1 MAHRLLFLRRIFL
14 VALFCAAAFALFHV
28 APAVHAQ
35 DAGLQDVGT
44 AAEIDTG
51 RTIYDTIGLIIG
63 IFFGILGII
72 FLVLAIYAGFLW
84 MTAGGNAD
92 QIDKAK
98 RILINA
104 TIGLVITLSAYA
116 ITTFIV
122 NAIGRATGVDVGAG
136 GGESS
141 IEPLSGSLGSGVIRD
156 HYPAR
161 GAIDVPRNTKIFVTF
176 KDQMFIESFID
187 GYDTAGTPRD
197 VSDDTTSLNL
207 NTDNIQIY
215 ATADGPDGALA
226 SDEVAV
232 SFTDDLKTFV
242 FDPPVIGSPTE
253 NVNYTVALS
262 AAIMNADGQTPLN
275 LGGYEWTFT
284 VGTELDV
291 TPPEIVSVIPAP
303 AGIYDRNIV
312 VQIDFSEAVDPTAS
326 TGSTANGFENI
337 QMLSAG
343 AVVDGSY
350 EISNGYRTINF
361 VTTDVC
367 GTNSCG
373 ETIYCLPPAAL
384 LDGTIYAATPGDEPP
399 QAAGFP
405 YDGIVDVVGNS
416 LDGDGDFGEEG
427 GEVGD
432 DYAWQF
438 RTTDEINLSAPEIEL
453 VSPNVMAEDVD
464 LDQDVVITFGCS
476 ASSNPD
482 SCDSVL
488 MSSSVDPE
496 NISILSN
503 PEHEMWY
510 TLYSRNLNADGQPPA
525 DPSEAPEKT
534 EVTLNHGIFLESTDE
549 QTYLY
554 SMSVDVGIRNLYQNC
569 YAPAEGPNA
578 LGGRCGTTPSQPYC
592 CNGTPS
598 SSICPDF

>member
-1 MAHRLLFLRRIFL
+1 MEHRFLFLRRIFL
-14 VALFCAAAFALFHV
+14 VALFSAAVFAFFSF
-28 APAVHAQ
+28 APAALAQ
-35 DAGLQDVGT
+35 DASLQDVGA
-44 AAEIDTG
+44 AAEIETG
-51 RTIYDTIGLIIG
+51 RDIYQTIGLIIG

-84 MTAGGNAD
+84 MTSAGNAD
-92 QIDKAK
+92 QVDKAK

-116 ITTFIV
+116 ITSFIV
-122 NAIGRATGVDVGAG
+122 NAIGRATGVDVGGTG
-136 GGESS
+136 GSTS

-156 HYPAR
+156 HYPER

-187 GYDTAGTPRD
+187 GYDTAGTPTD
-197 VSDDTTSLNL
+197 TSDDITSLNL

-215 ATADGPDGALA
+215 ATADGSDAALA
-226 SDEVAV
+226 SEEVAV

-262 AAIMNADGQTPLN
+262 EAIQNADGQTPLN

-291 TPPEIVSVIPAP
+291 TPPEIVSVIPVAG
-303 AGIYDRNIV
+303 GIYDRNIV

-337 QMLSAG
+337 QLLSAG
-343 AVVDGSY
+343 SVVDGSY
-350 EISNGYRTINF
+350 EISNGYRTVNF
-361 VTTDVC
+361 ITTDVC

-373 ETIYCLPPAAL
+373 ETIYCLPPAAI

-416 LDGDGDFGEEG
+416 LDGDGDYGQED

-438 RTTDEINLSAPEIEL
+438 RTTDEINLSAPELEL

-464 LDQDVVITFGCS
+464 LDQDVVMTFGCAAS
-476 ASSNPD
+476 ASPD

-488 MSSSVDPE
+488 MSSSISPD
-496 NISILSN
+496 NIAILSN

-510 TLYSRNLNADGQPPA
+510 LLRSQNLNAEGQPPV
-525 DPSEAPEKT
+525 DPTEALEKT
-534 EVTLNHGIFLESTDE
+534 AVTLSHGIFLESTDE
-549 QTYLY
+549 QTYVY
-554 SMSVDVGIRNLYQNC
+554 SMSVDIGIRNLYQNC

-598 SSICPDF
+598 SSMCTDF